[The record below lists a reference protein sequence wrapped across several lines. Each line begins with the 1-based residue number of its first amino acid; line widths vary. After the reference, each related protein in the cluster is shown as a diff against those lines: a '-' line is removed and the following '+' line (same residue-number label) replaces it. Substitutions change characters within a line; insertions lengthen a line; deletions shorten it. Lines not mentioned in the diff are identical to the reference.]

1 MKKGKIYVS
10 MTWAYKFISKNEHL
24 FGDFPLMVVE
34 HPKNKNK
41 IAYQLI
47 YK

>member
-1 MKKGKIYVS
+1 MKTGKIYVS
-10 MTWAYKFISKNEHL
+10 MAWAYKFILKNEHL
-24 FGDFPLMVVE
+24 FGDFPIMIVK